1 MKAIRR
7 SSPSTGQGS
16 PDVTGF
22 YEPESGSVQYLVSD
36 PATSKAALIDVVRDF
51 DPRAAATATR
61 SAEAILEHAAG
72 EGLTIE
78 WVLDTHP
85 HADHLMASAWLKE
98 RTGAPNAIGEKVRE
112 IAGLW
117 RDFYNLPDAFDPD
130 AAFDRLFAD
139 GDTFRIGSLPV
150 RVMLSPG
157 HTLGS
162 ITYIVGDDAAFV
174 HDTFMQPDAG
184 TSRADFPGGSAAM
197 LYDSLQAILALPD
210 RTRLFVGH
218 DYGTEDRPEAAWE
231 STVST
236 QRAENIHIGGGAA
249 KDAYVKQREDRD
261 ATLSLPDRMLHVLQM
276 NLRAGRPP
284 EPESDG
290 RSYLKIPLDRFTETS
305 NED

>member
-7 SSPSTGQGS
+7 SSPSAGPGS

-22 YEPESGSVQYLVSD
+22 YEPETGSVQYLVSD
-36 PATSKAALIDVVRDF
+36 PSTSKAALIDVVRDF

-61 SAEAILEHAAG
+61 SAEAILEEAG
-72 EGLTIE
+72 SQGLAIE

-85 HADHLMASAWLKE
+85 HADHLMASAWLRD
-98 RTGAPNAIGEKVRE
+98 RTGAPNGIGAEVRE

-117 RDFYNLPDAFDPD
+117 RDFYNMPDAFDPD
-130 AAFDRLFAD
+130 AAFDRLFED
-139 GDTFRIGSLPV
+139 GDAFKIGSLPV

-162 ITYIVGDDAAFV
+162 ITYVVGDDAAFV

-184 TSRADFPGGSAAM
+184 TSRADFPGGSAAT
-197 LYDSLQAILALPD
+197 LYDSLQALLALPD

-218 DYGTEDRPEAAWE
+218 DYGTEDRPDPAWE
-231 STVST
+231 ATVAK
-236 QRAENIHIGGGAA
+236 QRADNIHLGGGTSR
-249 KDAYVKQREDRD
+249 DAYVRLREARD
-261 ATLSLPDRMLHVLQM
+261 ATLALPDRMLHVIQM

-284 EPESDG
+284 EPEEDG
-290 RSYLKIPLDRFTETS
+290 RAYLKIPLDRFAETPD
-305 NED
+305 ED